1 MLSHRVRDH
10 GWVSVTSRPPT
21 TVCVCS
27 VKESARTH
35 ASVCIH
41 VCIYVCERKRE
52 LVCVF
57 LGEVVM
63 THMRK
68 Q

>member
-1 MLSHRVRDH
+1 MLRRLLVAVL
-10 GWVSVTSRPPT
+10 W
-21 TVCVCS
+21 
-27 VKESARTH
+27 KESARTH